1 MFGRKKAPEMPKT
14 MNGENS
20 AIWGFLMHLN
30 GRIDA
35 LYILLFGIFVA
46 VLIQLGLEVFE

>member
-1 MFGRKKAPEMPKT
+1 MIWRKKAPVMPET

-30 GRIDA
+30 GRIDV
-35 LYILLFGIFVA
+35 LYGIQIAIFLGVMGLLA
-46 VLIQLGLEVFE
+46 TVLLE